1 MSDFEYGTVE
11 QTQQVFTGYT
21 RKFKWMLANRGIR
34 FSIQSQRSV
43 EAKENSLE
51 WDERAAAG

>member
-21 RKFKWMLANRGIR
+21 RKFEQMLANRRIR
-34 FSIQSQRSV
+34 FSIQSQPSV

-51 WDERAAAG
+51 